1 VDHETKLDRNEMS
14 TLKRMSG
21 FNLKDRKIN
30 MELRQL
36 FVLIPD
42 ILLIRRGRLQWF
54 GDRMLKAKML
64 TESSDV
70 Q

>member
-1 VDHETKLDRNEMS
+1 MDHETKLDRNEMS